1 MPVFTPRRFRRWLLP
16 ALTVVAVAV
25 TARLALEAW
34 RATERH
40 RIAAEASLR
49 DNAGFAALTFRS
61 QAVTRA
67 WLGSDAIF
75 REVGH
80 GRAAAAAGPLPP
92 LRVLRQAAQRF
103 ARCGDCGPV
112 LHPSAYFRFVMADS
126 TLEVDGP
133 PLPPARRALL
143 VDLALH
149 LPLRANW
156 RDWDYTSVV
165 DTLAPAPALVYLTER
180 RDLDGRPLALY
191 GFIASLD
198 DVAAALLRPPL
209 EMLPLLPLPRGSTLT
224 NDSLLSVTL
233 TRPDGRVALDLSPR
247 RHPDT
252 YAASIP
258 ASRLFGGLTL
268 RVALDPATAPRLLAG
283 GLPRA
288 RPPLLAALV
297 LAATLLILATIAV
310 AWRALELA
318 ELRADFVAS
327 VSHELR
333 TPLAQILLFGESL
346 TVGTMRAR
354 RDVRVAG
361 GVIVGEARRLLQL
374 VDNVLQLGRQ
384 TRAAGSPASPVPLA
398 PLVRDVAAGFEAV
411 ASSLESRV
419 MIGRL
424 DDVVAPAD
432 PDAIRQVLINLLDNA
447 LKYGPRGQTVTLG
460 VALAGASARLWVEDQ
475 GPGIPPRDR
484 TRVWR
489 PFVRLER
496 DMERQASGSGLGLSL
511 VREIVARHRGT
522 TAIEAT
528 PAGGARVVVE
538 LPEARAMRAEE
549 TSCTS

>member
-1 MPVFTPRRFRRWLLP
+1 MPLLTPQRFRRWLLP
-16 ALTVVAVAV
+16 SLTAVAVAV

-40 RIAAEASLR
+40 RVAAEAALR
-49 DNAGFAALTFRS
+49 DHAGFAALTFRS
-61 QAVTRA
+61 QAITRA

-75 REVGH
+75 REVGR
-80 GRAAAAAGPLPP
+80 GRAAEGPLPP
-92 LRVLRQAAQRF
+92 VRVLRQAAERF

-112 LHPSAYFRFVMADS
+112 LRPSAFFRFVMADS

-133 PLPPARRALL
+133 PLAPGRRSLL

-149 LPLRANW
+149 LPLRAEW

-180 RDLDGRPLALY
+180 RDLDGRPLAVY
-191 GFIASLD
+191 GLIASFD
-198 DVAAALLRPPL
+198 EVAAAFLRPPL
-209 EMLPLLPLPRGSTLT
+209 VALPLLPLPHGSTLT

-233 TRPDGRVALDLSPR
+233 HLPDGGLALDLSPR

-252 YAASIP
+252 YSASIP

-268 RVALDPATAPRLLAG
+268 RVALDSATAPRLLAG

-297 LAATLLILATIAV
+297 LSAALLILATIAV

-333 TPLAQILLFGESL
+333 TPLAQIILFGESL

-384 TRAAGSPASPVPLA
+384 TRVAGRPTDQVALA
-398 PLVRDVAAGFEAV
+398 PLVREAVAGFEAV

-419 MIGRL
+419 TIGRM
-424 DDVVAPAD
+424 DDVMAPAD
-432 PDAIRQVLINLLDNA
+432 RGAVRQVLINLLDNA

-460 VALAGASARLWVEDQ
+460 VALMGQRARLWVEDE
-475 GPGIPPRDR
+475 GPGIPAGDR
-484 TRVWR
+484 ARVWR

-496 DMERQASGSGLGLSL
+496 DMERQAAGSGLGLSL
-511 VREIVARHRGT
+511 VREIVARHRGSAT
-522 TAIEAT
+522 IEAAAT
-528 PAGGARVVVE
+528 GGARVVVE
-538 LPEARAMRAEE
+538 LPDAWPAGSEE